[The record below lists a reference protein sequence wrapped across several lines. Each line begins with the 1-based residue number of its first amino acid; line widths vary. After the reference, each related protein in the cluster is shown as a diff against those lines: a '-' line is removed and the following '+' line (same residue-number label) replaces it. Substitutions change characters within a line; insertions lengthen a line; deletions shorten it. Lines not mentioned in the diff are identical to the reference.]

1 MLSSLYL
8 CPNENVLFLFLIVHA
23 VLFRKTNNF
32 LIKLSDLSC
41 KITEMCAAL
50 M

>member
-23 VLFRKTNNF
+23 VLFQ
-32 LIKLSDLSC
+32 
-41 KITEMCAAL
+41 MQL
-50 M
+50 MENKQLFD